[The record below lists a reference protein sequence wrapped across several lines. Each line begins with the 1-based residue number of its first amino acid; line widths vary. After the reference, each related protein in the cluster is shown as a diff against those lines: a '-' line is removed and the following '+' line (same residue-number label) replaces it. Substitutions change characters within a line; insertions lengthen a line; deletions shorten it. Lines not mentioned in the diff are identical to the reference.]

1 MSIVTGRRRGW
12 EFWIDRGG
20 TFTDLVA
27 RRPDGTLSTA
37 KLLSENPERYADAA
51 IAGIRQ
57 LLGVAPD
64 APTPVGDID
73 LVRMGTTVATN
84 ALLERKGTPTAL
96 LTTRGFRDQLR
107 IGYQERPHIF
117 ARHIVLP
124 ELLYTQVRE
133 LQERISAQGEV
144 LVPLDE
150 QAARLE
156 LQSLW
161 DQGLRCVAIVF
172 MHGYRYTR
180 HERLAAAI
188 ARELGFTQVSV
199 SHEVSPLMKF
209 VSRGDTTVVDAY
221 LSPILRRYVQQVAA
235 ELPGVRLQ
243 FMQSSGGLIDAT
255 AFQGKDA
262 VLSGPAGGI
271 VGMVRTAVA
280 AGHERLIGFD
290 MGGTS
295 TDVSHYAG
303 EFERNF
309 ETQVAGVRMRAP
321 MMNIHTVAAGG
332 GSILHFDGARYRV
345 GPDSAGAQ
353 PGPAAYR
360 RGGPLTVTDCNVMLG
375 KLQPDLFP
383 QVFGHAGNEPLDAD
397 VVRRQFLALAAR
409 IGRDTGREPTPE
421 AVAEGF
427 VRIAVDNMAN
437 AIKKVSVARGY
448 DATQY
453 TLQCFGGAGGQ
464 HACLIADA
472 VGITRIYMH
481 PYAGV
486 LSAYGLG
493 MADVTLIE
501 SQAIEQPLNEA
512 TLPLLRATFE
522 ALRTRTRAQLQAQG
536 FAPAQ
541 ISFKPRVHARYEGTD
556 SALIVED
563 DTAAGIRR
571 RFEAAY
577 RQRYAFLMDEKA
589 LVIEA
594 VSIEANASSAEP
606 LAAAPAVGAP
616 AVGAPD
622 RAAPHPAALPS
633 TGGTL
638 AANLKR
644 RVYLAGQWQ
653 DIPVFRREQLA
664 SGERLTGPAIVT
676 EAHGTVVVEPGWQ
689 LEVGTA
695 DQLQLQ
701 RTVALDRGTAIG
713 TRVDPVMLEVFSNL
727 FMAIAEQ
734 MGLRLAN
741 TAYSVNIK
749 ERLDFSCALFDQ
761 HGALIANAPHMPVHL
776 GSMGESVRAVI
787 RDNTAASGRAIR
799 PGDVYMLNA
808 PYNGGTHLPDITVI
822 TPVFDAEGS
831 HVIFYVGSR
840 GHHADIGGLTPGS
853 MPSESKHIEE
863 EGVLIDNFLL
873 VDGGRLR
880 EQDTRRLLG
889 SGPYPA
895 RNIDQNLADL
905 RAMIAAN
912 EKGVQELR
920 RITHEYGLAVVH
932 AYMQHVQDNAEEA
945 VRRVIHRLALQ
956 SPAGHWSGEFSY
968 PMDHGALIKVR
979 ITLDATTRTGVVDF
993 SGSSVQLANN
1003 FNAPSAV
1010 CHAAVLYV
1018 FRTLVDDDIP
1028 LNAGCLKPLRI
1039 LIPDG
1044 SMLNPRYP
1052 AAVVAGNVET
1062 SQCLTDALY
1071 GALGVLGASQGTMNN
1086 FSFGNAR
1093 YQYYETIAAGSGAG
1107 NGFDGATP
1115 VQTHMTNSRM
1125 TDPEVLEFR
1134 YPVLVEEHSIRY
1146 GSGGVGR
1153 WHGGPG
1159 AMRRLRFLE
1168 PMEASILS
1176 GHRRVP
1182 PYGMAGG
1189 AAGEVGRNWIE
1200 RSDGSITQLTGA
1212 ATAHC
1217 DSGDVFVIQTPT
1229 AGGYGT
1235 AA

>member
-1 MSIVTGRRRGW
+1 MTIVTGQRRGW

-27 RRPDGTLSTA
+27 RRPDGSLTTA
-37 KLLSENPERYADAA
+37 KLLSESPEQYADAA

-57 LLGVAPD
+57 CLGVASG
-64 APTPVGDID
+64 AAIPVSEIA
-73 LVRMGTTVATN
+73 VVKMGTTVATN
-84 ALLERKGTPTAL
+84 ALLERKGAATAL

-107 IGYQERPHIF
+107 IGYQNRPQIF

-124 ELLYTQVRE
+124 ELLYSEVRE
-133 LQERISAQGEV
+133 VRERISAQGEV
-144 LVPLDE
+144 LIPLDE
-150 QAARLE
+150 AATRE
-156 LQSLW
+156 CLQLLW
-161 DQGLRCVAIVF
+161 NQGLRCVAIVF
-172 MHGYRYTR
+172 MHGYRHTH
-180 HERLAAAI
+180 HEKTAAGI
-188 ARELGFTQVSV
+188 ARELGYTQVSV

-221 LSPILRRYVQQVAA
+221 LSPILRRYVRQVAA

-243 FMQSSGGLIDAT
+243 FMQSSGGLTDAG

-262 VLSGPAGGI
+262 VLSGPAAGI

-280 AGHERLIGFD
+280 AGYERLIGFD

-303 EFERNF
+303 EFERSF

-345 GPDSAGAQ
+345 GPDSAGAN

-383 QVFGHAGNEPLDAD
+383 QVFGPGGNEALDREL
-397 VVRRQFLALAAR
+397 VRQQFIALAGQ
-409 IGRDTGREPTPE
+409 IGRSSRRVPAAEE
-421 AVAEGF
+421 VAAGF
-427 VRIAVDNMAN
+427 LQIAVDNMAN
-437 AIKKVSVARGY
+437 AIRKVSVARGY

-453 TLQCFGGAGGQ
+453 TLQCFGGAAGQ

-472 VGITRIYMH
+472 VGITRIYIH

-493 MADVTLIE
+493 LADVTTIASLT
-501 SQAIEQPLNEA
+501 IEQPLGDA
-512 TLPLLRATFE
+512 TRPMVQAAFDEL
-522 ALRTRTRAQLQAQG
+522 TRQTHAQLMAQG
-536 FAPAQ
+536 VEAAQ
-541 ISFKPRVHARYEGTD
+541 ISCRRRVHARYEGTD
-556 SALIVED
+556 SALIVD
-563 DTAAGIRR
+563 DGTIAEIRS

-577 RQRYAFLMDEKA
+577 RQRYSFLMVDKP

-594 VSIEANASSAEP
+594 VSIEAISASDEQLDVSP
-606 LAAAPAVGAP
+606 AAPAATRSDAHTV
-616 AVGAPD
+616 AVT
-622 RAAPHPAALPS
+622 RS
-633 TGGTL
+633 
-638 AANLKR
+638 
-644 RVYLAGQWQ
+644 VYLAGRWQ
-653 DIPVFRREQLA
+653 EMPVYVRGGLA
-664 SGERLTGPAIVT
+664 PGAEIAGPAIVT
-676 EAHGTVVVEPGWQ
+676 EPHGTTVVEPGWTLQVTARNHLQ
-689 LEVGTA
+689 LVRSIPVARGPAMGTA
-695 DQLQLQ
+695 
-701 RTVALDRGTAIG
+701 
-713 TRVDPVMLEVFSNL
+713 VDPVMLEVFSNL

-776 GSMGESVRAVI
+776 GSMGESVRTVI
-787 RDNTAASGRAIR
+787 RDNSLPRGRGIR

-822 TPVFDAEGS
+822 TPVFDPGGTRLL
-831 HVIFYVGSR
+831 FYVGSR

-853 MPSESKHIEE
+853 MPSESTVVEE

-873 VDGGRLR
+873 VEGGRLR
-880 EQDTRRLLG
+880 EREARALLG

-895 RNIDQNLADL
+895 RNIGQNLADL

-920 RITHEYGLAVVH
+920 RITAEYGLEVVH
-932 AYMQHVQDNAEEA
+932 AYMRHVQDNAEEA
-945 VRRVIHRLALQ
+945 VRRVIAGLAAQ
-956 SPAGHWSGEFSY
+956 APSGQWTGEFAY
-968 PMDHGALIKVR
+968 EMDHGAVIRVR
-979 ITLDATTRTGVVDF
+979 ITLEAATRSGVVDF
-993 SGSSVQLANN
+993 TGSSAQLPNN

-1018 FRTLVDDDIP
+1018 FRSLVDADIP
-1028 LNAGCLKPLRI
+1028 LNAGCLKPLSI
-1039 LIPDG
+1039 VIPEG
-1044 SMLNPRYP
+1044 SMLNPRHP

-1071 GALGVLGASQGTMNN
+1071 GALGEMGASQGTMNN

-1107 NGFDGATP
+1107 RGFDGATP

-1146 GSGGVGR
+1146 GSGGAGR

-1159 AMRRLRFLE
+1159 ALRRIRFLE
-1168 PMEASILS
+1168 AMEASILS

-1200 RSDGSITQLTGA
+1200 RSDGSVIPLAGA
-1212 ATAHC
+1212 ATVHC
-1217 DSGDVFVIQTPT
+1217 EPGDVFVIQTPS
-1229 AGGYGT
+1229 AGGYG
-1235 AA
+1235 ASEP